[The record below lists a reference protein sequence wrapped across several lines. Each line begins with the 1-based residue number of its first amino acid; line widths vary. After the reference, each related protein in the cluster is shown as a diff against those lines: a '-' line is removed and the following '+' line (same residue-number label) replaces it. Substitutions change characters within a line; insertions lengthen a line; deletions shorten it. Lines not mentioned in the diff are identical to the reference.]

1 MILLCCPYI
10 GCIKS
15 FKVNIPNHPA
25 FSWQICWFPEVCVWD
40 KLESLSFLGRSKEG
54 HKFSLFTSTVLLHTG
69 IIDTPSMVA
78 ETRARSCWL
87 RFLPSWEA
95 IKFSQAFSYQFIGA
109 ISGQQIMN
117 LCQHS
122 LSETEKISV
131 IRAKGRF
138 EKKCS
143 SLRKTHGDKKCS
155 SDDIFPENI
164 TKMQ

>member
-69 IIDTPSMVA
+69 IIRYPFYGSRNKGQELLA
-78 ETRARSCWL
+78 KISAQL
-87 RFLPSWEA
+87 RGDQIFTSLFLPVHWGNLWTADNEPLPAQPVRNWKNLSN
-95 IKFSQAFSYQFIGA
+95 KSK
-109 ISGQQIMN
+109 GQIWKEM
-117 LCQHS
+117 
-122 LSETEKISV
+122 
-131 IRAKGRF
+131 F
-138 EKKCS
+138 FFKKD
-143 SLRKTHGDKKCS
+143 TWW
-155 SDDIFPENI
+155 
-164 TKMQ
+164 